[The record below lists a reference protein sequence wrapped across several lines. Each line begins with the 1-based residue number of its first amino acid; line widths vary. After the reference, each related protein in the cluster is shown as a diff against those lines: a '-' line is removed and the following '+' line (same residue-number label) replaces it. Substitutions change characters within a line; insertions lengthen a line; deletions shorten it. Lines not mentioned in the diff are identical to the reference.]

1 MAGRNQRQKRPSRS
15 DRHQARRPPRKP
27 ISELT
32 VRLPQRTTE
41 PETVIAHLGPTNSG
55 KTHDAL
61 RFLVENGRGV
71 YAAPLRMLAQEAHRR
86 LSEEL
91 GEDGV
96 GLVTGEE
103 RVNPDAPIICCTAE
117 MAPMQGETLVLD
129 EVQWAEDEER
139 GSAWTRLMLGGEY
152 RHILLLGAVEALPL
166 VQHAFPNAELRF
178 FERKAPLDWVGK
190 RGIAGLKAGTVVVA
204 FSRRAVIGL
213 AGELNQLHPGR
224 VAVLYGAMPLA
235 SRRAEIDRF
244 ISGAAEVCAST
255 DVIGHGVNL
264 PCETLLFAE
273 TEKFDGRER
282 RDLEPWEIA
291 QIAGRAGRF
300 GFHERG
306 HVGVLTGVPWAH
318 PDPELVRDALT
329 PHVELPGGHLGY
341 RIVETG
347 RLRPQLADLNVS
359 RVDEIEPALHAW
371 RNAALRYWSLEGW
384 LTVESIQP
392 LLARLD
398 AVRDALRHCGK
409 RLEVADVWKLM
420 QAPIDEDGLALLGT
434 LACAVA
440 GDQRQRP
447 IVAWLLDPNRLQSAA
462 LGEAE
467 AAAREAAILR
477 WFALQYPGVAGVT
490 IEKAAALEEAAAA
503 RVVQMLRA
511 EIEDPTIGR
520 CKVCGSR
527 TAPWATLCDRCFM
540 ARGYRTGGGRTRR

>member
-15 DRHQARRPPRKP
+15 DRHQQARRPQRKP
-27 ISELT
+27 VSELT
-32 VRLPQRTTE
+32 VRLPQRRTE

-86 LSEEL
+86 LSAEL
-91 GEDGV
+91 GEDAV

-117 MAPMQGETLVLD
+117 MAPLRGETLVLD
-129 EVQWAEDEER
+129 EIQWAEDEER

-166 VQHAFPNAELRF
+166 VQHAFPDAELRF
-178 FERKAPLDWVGK
+178 FERKAPLDWLGK
-190 RGIAGLKAGTVVVA
+190 RGVAGLSAGTVVVA

-213 AGELNQLHPGR
+213 AGELNRLHPGR

-235 SRRAEIDRF
+235 SRREEIERF

-273 TEKFDGRER
+273 TEKFDGKER

-306 HVGVLTGVPWAH
+306 HVGVLTGVPWAR

-341 RIVETG
+341 RVVDTG
-347 RLRPQLADLNVS
+347 RLRPQLGDLNVS

-371 RNAALRYWSLEGW
+371 RNAALRYWAVEGW

-398 AVRDALRHCGK
+398 AVRDSLRHCRK
-409 RLEVADVWKLM
+409 RLELADVWKLM
-420 QAPIDEDGLALLGT
+420 QAPIDEDGLPLLGT

-440 GDQRQRP
+440 GDQPQRT
-447 IVAWLLDPNRLQSAA
+447 VLGWLLDPHRLHSAG

-467 AAAREAAILR
+467 VAAREASILR

-490 IEKAAALEEAAAA
+490 IEKAAALEEAAAG
-503 RVVQMLRA
+503 RVVRMLRA

-520 CKVCGSR
+520 CKACGSR

-540 ARGYRTGGGRTRR
+540 ARGYKTGKR

>member
-1 MAGRNQRQKRPSRS
+1 MAGGRNQRQKRPSRS
-15 DRHQARRPPRKP
+15 ERHRARQPQQKP
-27 ISELT
+27 VSELT
-32 VRLPQRTTE
+32 VRLPQRTWE

-61 RFLVENGRGV
+61 RFLVDHGRGI

-86 LSEEL
+86 LAEEL
-91 GEDGV
+91 GEDAV

-117 MAPMQGETLVLD
+117 MAPMHGETLVLD

-166 VQHAFPNAELRF
+166 VQHAFPDIEVRF
-178 FERKAPLDWVGK
+178 FERKAPLDWFGK
-190 RGIAGLKAGTVVVA
+190 RGIAGLRAGTVVVA

-235 SRRAEIDRF
+235 SRREEIDRF

-255 DVIGHGVNL
+255 DVLGHGVNL

-273 TEKFDGRER
+273 TEKFDGKER

-341 RIVETG
+341 RIVDTG
-347 RLRPQLADLNVS
+347 RLRPRLADLNVA

-371 RNAALRYWSLEGW
+371 RNAALRYWSVEGW

-398 AVRDALRHCGK
+398 AVRDALRHCRK
-409 RLEVADVWKLM
+409 RLELADVWKLM
-420 QAPIDEDGLALLGT
+420 QAPIDEDGLPLLGT

-440 GDQRQRP
+440 GDQPQRTV
-447 IVAWLLDPNRLQSAA
+447 IGWLLDPRRLDSAK

-467 AAAREAAILR
+467 QAAREASILR

-490 IEKAAALEEAAAA
+490 IEKAAALEEAAAT
-503 RVVQMLRA
+503 RVVRELRA
-511 EIEDPTIGR
+511 EIDDPTIGR
-520 CKVCGSR
+520 CRVCGSR

-540 ARGYRTGGGRTRR
+540 ARGYRSGRR

>member
-1 MAGRNQRQKRPSRS
+1 VAQRRQKRPSRS
-15 DRHQARRPPRKP
+15 ERYRERQPRRKP

-32 VRLPQRTTE
+32 VRLPRRAIE

-61 RFLVENGRGV
+61 RFLVETGRGI

-86 LSEEL
+86 LAAEL
-91 GEDGV
+91 GDERV

-103 RVNPDAPIICCTAE
+103 RVNPDAPIVCCTAE
-117 MAPMQGETLVLD
+117 MAPLRGETLVLD

-166 VQHAFPNAELRF
+166 VRHAFPDAEVKF
-178 FERKAPLDWVGK
+178 FERKAPLDWIGR
-190 RGIAGLKAGTVVVA
+190 RGIAGLGAGTVVVA

-224 VAVLYGAMPLA
+224 VACLYGAMPLA
-235 SRRAEIDRF
+235 SRREEIERF

-255 DVIGHGVNL
+255 DVLGHGVNL

-273 TEKFDGRER
+273 TEKFDGKER
-282 RDLEPWEIA
+282 RDLEPWELA

-306 HVGVLTGVPWAH
+306 NVGVLTGVPWAD
-318 PDPELVRDALT
+318 PDPELVRAALT
-329 PHVELPGGHLGY
+329 PHVELPGGHWGY
-341 RIVETG
+341 RVVDTG
-347 RLRPQLADLNVS
+347 RLRPQLSDLNVT
-359 RVDEIEPALHAW
+359 RVDELEPALHAW
-371 RNAALRYWSLEGW
+371 RHAALRFWSDDGW

-398 AVRDALRHCGK
+398 AVRDALRHSRR
-409 RLEVADVWKLM
+409 RLELADVWKLM

-434 LACAVA
+434 LASALA
-440 GDQRQRP
+440 GDAPQKTV
-447 IVAWLLDPNRLQSAA
+447 IGWILDPHRLQAA
-462 LGEAE
+462 GLQEAE
-467 AAAREAAILR
+467 QAAREASILR

-490 IEKAAALEEAAAA
+490 IERAAALEEAAAA
-503 RVVQMLRA
+503 RVVQELRA
-511 EIEDPTIGR
+511 EIDDPTIGR
-520 CKVCGSR
+520 CRACGAR

-540 ARGYRTGGGRTRR
+540 ARGYRAGHR